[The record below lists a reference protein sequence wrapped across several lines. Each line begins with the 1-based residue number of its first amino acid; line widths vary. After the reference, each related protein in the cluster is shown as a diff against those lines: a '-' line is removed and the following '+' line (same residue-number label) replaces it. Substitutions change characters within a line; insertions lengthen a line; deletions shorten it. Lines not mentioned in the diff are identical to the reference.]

1 MTISKETKD
10 FIIAQVRNEEN
21 KGVLDSL
28 ESFNTMLS
36 VVIDNTKEKLVG
48 HAHENDEYKLWK
60 SHFVQ
65 NKNAEYEVGL
75 WKTPQEKTL
84 CIFCEELYQGIK
96 KLD

>member
-1 MTISKETKD
+1 MTISNETKD
-10 FIIAQVRNEEN
+10 FIINQLRDEEN

-48 HAHENDEYKLWK
+48 HAYENDGYKLWK
-60 SHFVQ
+60 SHFIE

>member
-1 MTISKETKD
+1 MTISKEIKD
-10 FIIAQVRNEEN
+10 FIIDQIYHEKSNGA
-21 KGVLDSL
+21 LDSL

-84 CIFCEELYQGIK
+84 CIFSDELYQGIK